1 MAVDTNLITALGAGS
16 GVDVKALANSL
27 VEAER
32 APKQQAIQSK
42 IDKSEA
48 KISGYSAMMAALDI
62 FKQQVDGFDSVTDFA
77 AVDIRNS
84 NPLAVQV
91 STNSLAS
98 PGAHTISITSL
109 AQAQRSV
116 GDGFNNVTAQVNGGD
131 AFDITLT
138 VGSGSDQSV
147 TTVSISAANTNAS
160 AVVNAINQ
168 AGAGVSAQL
177 LDTGVEGAADR
188 YKIVLAGQTGASN
201 SFTVTTNAA
210 DSSGLNFTTPAGQNA
225 ADASVTV
232 NGVAISRETNTIDDV
247 IPGMT
252 FELLGPTTGAVAVQ
266 LNRDSS
272 GVKERVQSLVAA
284 YNNMVTDFGIL
295 TGPASDDEEDIYS
308 GSLRGDSTVRSVL
321 SQIRQ
326 VFFGESQTKGDS
338 IASLRD
344 MGVSVDKDGVV
355 TLDEATLDEAL
366 ANNFEEVVSALA
378 GRTSAE
384 VDGETVIRQ
393 GLGAEMAS
401 RLRALMG
408 PSGLILSQSSSA
420 ENQVTRYEEQLETL
434 ETRMEGILERYTKQ
448 FAAMESIVGQLTSM
462 RENLKSQFEAMLN
475 TGKN

>member
-16 GVDVKALANSL
+16 GVDVKALAKSL

-62 FKQQVDGFDSVTDFA
+62 FKQQVDGLDSVTDFA

-116 GDGFNNVTAQVNGGD
+116 GDGFDNVTAQVNGGN
-131 AFDITLT
+131 AFTLSLT
-138 VGSGSDQSV
+138 VAGEATDIE
-147 TTVSISAANTNAS
+147 ISAADTNAS

-188 YKIVLAGQTGASN
+188 YKIVLTGQTGASN
-201 SFTVTTNAA
+201 AFSVSTDAA
-210 DSSGLNFTTPAGQNA
+210 DTSGLNFTTPTGQDA
-225 ADASVTV
+225 ADAAVTV
-232 NGVAISRETNTIDDV
+232 NGVAISRSTNTIDDV

-252 FELLGPTTGAVAVQ
+252 FDLLGPTTGAVAVQ

-272 GVKERVQSLVAA
+272 GVKERVQSLVTA
-284 YNNMVTDFGIL
+284 YNSMVSDFGIL
-295 TGPASDDEEDIYS
+295 TGPASEDEEDIYS

-321 SQIRQ
+321 SQMRQ
-326 VFFGESQTKGDS
+326 VFFGESETAGES
-338 IASLRD
+338 ITSLRD

-355 TLDEATLDEAL
+355 TLDEAALDEAL
-366 ANNFEEVVSALA
+366 TTHFEEVVSALA
-378 GRTSAE
+378 GRTTAE
-384 VDGETVIRQ
+384 VDGETVVQQ
-393 GLGAEMAS
+393 GLGAEMAA

-408 PSGLILSQSSSA
+408 PTGIILSQSTSA
-420 ENQVTRYEEQLETL
+420 ESQVGRYEEQLEKL

>member
-16 GVDVKALANSL
+16 GVDVKALAKSL

-62 FKQQVDGFDSVTDFA
+62 FKQQVDGLDSVTDFA

-116 GDGFNNVTAQVNGGD
+116 GDGFDNVTAQVNGGN
-131 AFDITLT
+131 AFTLSLT
-138 VGSGSDQSV
+138 VAGEATDIE
-147 TTVSISAANTNAS
+147 ISAADTNAS

-188 YKIVLAGQTGASN
+188 YKIVLTGQTGASN
-201 SFTVTTNAA
+201 AFSVSTDAA
-210 DSSGLNFTTPAGQNA
+210 DTSGLNFTTPTGQDA
-225 ADASVTV
+225 ADAAVTV
-232 NGVAISRETNTIDDV
+232 NGVAISRSTNTIDDV

-252 FELLGPTTGAVAVQ
+252 FDLLGPTTGAVAVQ

-272 GVKERVQSLVAA
+272 GVKERVQSLVTA
-284 YNNMVTDFGIL
+284 YNSMVSDFGIL
-295 TGPASDDEEDIYS
+295 TGPASEDGEDIYS

-321 SQIRQ
+321 SQMRQ
-326 VFFGESQTKGDS
+326 VFFGESETAGDS
-338 IASLRD
+338 ITSLRD

-355 TLDEATLDEAL
+355 TLDEAALDEAL
-366 ANNFEEVVSALA
+366 TTHFEEVVSALA
-378 GRTSAE
+378 GRTTTE
-384 VDGETVIRQ
+384 VDGETVIQQ
-393 GLGAEMAS
+393 GLGAEMAA

-408 PSGLILSQSSSA
+408 PTGIILSQSTSA
-420 ENQVTRYEEQLETL
+420 ESQVGRYEEQLEKL

>member
-48 KISGYSAMMAALDI
+48 RISGYSAMMAALDI
-62 FKQQVDGFDSVTDFA
+62 FKQQVDGLDSVTDFA
-77 AVDIRNS
+77 AVDTRNS

-98 PGAHTISITSL
+98 PGAHTISIASL

-116 GDGFNNVTAQVNGGD
+116 GDGFDNVTSQVNGGN
-131 AFDITLT
+131 AFTLSLT
-138 VGSGSDQSV
+138 VAGENTDIE
-147 TTVSISAANTNAS
+147 ISAANTNAS

-177 LDTGVEGAADR
+177 LDTGVEGATDR
-188 YKIVLAGQTGASN
+188 YKIVLTGQTGASN
-201 SFTVTTNAA
+201 SFAVSSDAA
-210 DSSGLNFTTPAGQNA
+210 DTTGLNFTTPAGQAA

-232 NGVAISRETNTIDDV
+232 NGVAISRSTNTIDDV

-252 FELLGPTTGAVAVQ
+252 FDLLGPTTGAVAVQ

-272 GVKERVQSLVAA
+272 GLKEKVQSLVTA
-284 YNNMVTDFGIL
+284 YNNMVSDFGIL

-308 GSLRGDSTVRSVL
+308 GALRGDSTVRSVL

-326 VFFGESQTKGDS
+326 VFFGESQTAGES
-338 IASLRD
+338 ITSLRD

-355 TLDEATLDEAL
+355 TLDETTLDEAL

-378 GRTSAE
+378 GRTTEE

-408 PSGLILSQSSSA
+408 PTGIILGQSNSA
-420 ENQVTRYEEQLETL
+420 ESQVTRYEEQLEKL

-462 RENLKSQFEAMLN
+462 RESLKSQFEAMLN

>member
-16 GVDVKALANSL
+16 GVDVKALAKSL
-27 VEAER
+27 VDAER

-48 KISGYSAMMAALDI
+48 KISGYSAMMAALNI
-62 FKQQVDGFDSVTDFA
+62 FKQQVDGLDSVTDFA

-84 NPLAVQV
+84 NPLAVEV

-116 GDGFNNVTAQVNGGD
+116 GDGFDNVTAQVNGGN
-131 AFDITLT
+131 AFTLSLT
-138 VGSGSDQSV
+138 VAGEATDIE
-147 TTVSISAANTNAS
+147 ISAADTNAS

-188 YKIVLAGQTGASN
+188 YKIVLTGQTGASN
-201 SFTVTTNAA
+201 AFSVSTDAA
-210 DSSGLNFTTPAGQNA
+210 DTSGLNFTTPTGQDA
-225 ADASVTV
+225 ADAAVTV
-232 NGVAISRETNTIDDV
+232 NGVAISRSTNTIDDV

-252 FELLGPTTGAVAVQ
+252 FDLLGPTTGAVAVQ

-272 GVKERVQSLVAA
+272 GVKERVQSLVTA
-284 YNNMVTDFGIL
+284 YNSMVSDFGIL
-295 TGPASDDEEDIYS
+295 TGPASEDEEDIYS

-321 SQIRQ
+321 SQMRQ
-326 VFFGESQTKGDS
+326 VFFGESETAGES
-338 IASLRD
+338 ITSLRD

-355 TLDEATLDEAL
+355 TLDEAALDEAL
-366 ANNFEEVVSALA
+366 TTHFEEVVSALA
-378 GRTSAE
+378 GRTTTE
-384 VDGETVIRQ
+384 VDGETVIQQ
-393 GLGAEMAS
+393 GLGAEMAA

-408 PSGLILSQSSSA
+408 PTGIILSQSTSA
-420 ENQVTRYEEQLETL
+420 ESQVGRYEEQLEKL

>member
-16 GVDVKALANSL
+16 GVDVKALAKSL

-62 FKQQVDGFDSVTDFA
+62 FKQQVDGLDSVTDFA
-77 AVDIRNS
+77 AVEIRNS

-116 GDGFNNVTAQVNGGD
+116 GDGFDNVTAQVNGGN
-131 AFDITLT
+131 AFTLSLT
-138 VGSGSDQSV
+138 VAGEATDIE
-147 TTVSISAANTNAS
+147 ISAADTNAS

-188 YKIVLAGQTGASN
+188 YKIVLTGQTGASN
-201 SFTVTTNAA
+201 AFSVSTDAA
-210 DSSGLNFTTPAGQNA
+210 DTSGLNFTTPTGQDA
-225 ADASVTV
+225 ADAAVTV
-232 NGVAISRETNTIDDV
+232 NGVAISRSTNTIDDV

-252 FELLGPTTGAVAVQ
+252 FDLLGPTTGAVAVQ

-272 GVKERVQSLVAA
+272 GVKERVQSLVTA
-284 YNNMVTDFGIL
+284 YNSMVSDFGIL
-295 TGPASDDEEDIYS
+295 TGPASEDEEDIYS

-321 SQIRQ
+321 SQMRQ
-326 VFFGESQTKGDS
+326 VFFGESETAGES
-338 IASLRD
+338 ITSLRD

-355 TLDEATLDEAL
+355 TLDEAALDEAL
-366 ANNFEEVVSALA
+366 TTHFEEVVSALA
-378 GRTSAE
+378 GRTTTE
-384 VDGETVIRQ
+384 VDGETVIQQ
-393 GLGAEMAS
+393 GLGAEMAA

-408 PSGLILSQSSSA
+408 PTGIILSQSTSA
-420 ENQVTRYEEQLETL
+420 ESQVGRYEEQLEKL

>member
-16 GVDVKALANSL
+16 GVDVKALAKSL

-62 FKQQVDGFDSVTDFA
+62 FKQQVDGLDSVTDFA

-84 NPLAVQV
+84 SPLAVQV

-116 GDGFNNVTAQVNGGD
+116 GDGFDNVTAQVNGGN
-131 AFDITLT
+131 AFTLSLT
-138 VGSGSDQSV
+138 VAGEATDIE
-147 TTVSISAANTNAS
+147 ISAADTNAS

-188 YKIVLAGQTGASN
+188 YKIVLTGQTGASN
-201 SFTVTTNAA
+201 AFSVSTDAA
-210 DSSGLNFTTPAGQNA
+210 DTSGLNFTTPTGQDA
-225 ADASVTV
+225 ADAAVTV
-232 NGVAISRETNTIDDV
+232 NGVAISRSTNTIDDV

-252 FELLGPTTGAVAVQ
+252 FDLLGPTTGAVAVQ

-272 GVKERVQSLVAA
+272 GVKERVQSLVTA
-284 YNNMVTDFGIL
+284 YNSMVSDFGIL
-295 TGPASDDEEDIYS
+295 TGPASEDEEDIYS

-321 SQIRQ
+321 SQMRQ
-326 VFFGESQTKGDS
+326 VFFGESETAGES
-338 IASLRD
+338 ITSLRD

-355 TLDEATLDEAL
+355 TLDEAALDEAL
-366 ANNFEEVVSALA
+366 TTHFEEVVSALA
-378 GRTSAE
+378 GRTTTE
-384 VDGETVIRQ
+384 VDGETVIQQ
-393 GLGAEMAS
+393 GLGAEMAA

-408 PSGLILSQSSSA
+408 PTGIILSQSTSA
-420 ENQVTRYEEQLETL
+420 ESQVGRYEEQLEKL

-462 RENLKSQFEAMLN
+462 RDNLKSQFEAMLN

>member
-1 MAVDTNLITALGAGS
+1 MAVDTNLISALGAGS

-62 FKQQVDGFDSVTDFA
+62 FKQQVDGLDSVTDFA

-98 PGAHTISITSL
+98 PGTHTISIASL

-116 GDGFNNVTAQVNGGD
+116 GDGFDNVTSQVNGGN
-131 AFDITLT
+131 AFTLSLT
-138 VGSGSDQSV
+138 VAGE
-147 TTVSISAANTNAS
+147 TTDIEISAANTNAS

-168 AGAGVSAQL
+168 AGAGVSARL

-188 YKIVLAGQTGASN
+188 YKIVLTGQTGASN
-201 SFTVTTNAA
+201 SFTVSTDAA
-210 DSSGLNFTTPAGQNA
+210 DSSGLNFTTPAGQEA
-225 ADASVTV
+225 ADAAVTV
-232 NGVAISRETNTIDDV
+232 NGVAISRSTNTIDDV

-252 FELLGPTTGAVAVQ
+252 FDLLGPTTGAVAVQ

-272 GVKERVQSLVAA
+272 GVKEKVQSLVTA
-284 YNNMVTDFGIL
+284 YNNMVSDFEIL
-295 TGPASDDEEDIYS
+295 TGPASEDEEDIYS

-326 VFFGESQTKGDS
+326 VFFGESETAGES
-338 IASLRD
+338 ITSLRD

-378 GRTSAE
+378 GRSTAE

-408 PSGLILSQSSSA
+408 PTGIILSQSNSA
-420 ENQVTRYEEQLETL
+420 ESQVTRYEEQLEKL

-462 RENLKSQFEAMLN
+462 RESLKSQFEAMLN

>member
-16 GVDVKALANSL
+16 GVDVKALAKSL

-62 FKQQVDGFDSVTDFA
+62 FKQQVDGLDSVTDFA

-116 GDGFNNVTAQVNGGD
+116 GDGFDNVTAQVNGGN
-131 AFDITLT
+131 AFTLSLT
-138 VGSGSDQSV
+138 VAGEATDIE
-147 TTVSISAANTNAS
+147 ISAADTNAS

-188 YKIVLAGQTGASN
+188 YKIVLTGQTGASN
-201 SFTVTTNAA
+201 AFSVSTDAA
-210 DSSGLNFTTPAGQNA
+210 DTSGLNFTTPTGQDA
-225 ADASVTV
+225 ADAAVTV
-232 NGVAISRETNTIDDV
+232 NGVAISRSTNTIDDV

-252 FELLGPTTGAVAVQ
+252 FDLLGPTTGAVAVQ

-272 GVKERVQSLVAA
+272 GVKERVQSLVTA
-284 YNNMVTDFGIL
+284 YNSMVSDFGIL
-295 TGPASDDEEDIYS
+295 TGPASEDEEDIYS

-321 SQIRQ
+321 SQMRQ
-326 VFFGESQTKGDS
+326 VFFGESEMAGES
-338 IASLRD
+338 ITSLRD

-355 TLDEATLDEAL
+355 TLDEAALDEAL
-366 ANNFEEVVSALA
+366 TTHFEEVVSALA
-378 GRTSAE
+378 GRTTTE
-384 VDGETVIRQ
+384 VDGETVIQQ
-393 GLGAEMAS
+393 GLGAEMAA

-408 PSGLILSQSSSA
+408 PTGIILSQSTSA
-420 ENQVTRYEEQLETL
+420 ESQVGRYEEQLEKL

>member
-16 GVDVKALANSL
+16 GVDVKALAKSL

-32 APKQQAIQSK
+32 APKQQVIQSR

-48 KISGYSAMMAALDI
+48 KISGYSAMMAALDL
-62 FKQQVDGFDSVTDFA
+62 FKKQVDGLDSVTDFA

-116 GDGFNNVTAQVNGGD
+116 GDGFNNVTAQVNGGN
-131 AFDITLT
+131 AFTLSLT
-138 VGSGSDQSV
+138 VAGE
-147 TTVSISAANTNAS
+147 TTDIAISAANTNAS

-177 LDTGVEGAADR
+177 VDTGVEGAADR
-188 YKIVLAGQTGASN
+188 YKIVLTGQTGASN
-201 SFTVTTNAA
+201 AFTVGTDAA
-210 DSSGLNFTTPAGQNA
+210 DTSGLNFTTPAGQDAANA
-225 ADASVTV
+225 VVTV
-232 NGVAISRETNTIDDV
+232 NGVAINRASNTISDAIAGV
-247 IPGMT
+247 T
-252 FELLGPTTGAVAVQ
+252 FDLLGPTTGAVAVQ

-272 GVKERVQSLVAA
+272 GVKERVQSLVTA
-284 YNNMVTDFGIL
+284 YNNMVSDFGIL

-326 VFFGESQTKGDS
+326 VFFGESETAGES
-338 IASLRD
+338 ITSLRD

-366 ANNFEEVVSALA
+366 TSNFEEVVSALA
-378 GRTSAE
+378 GRTTAE

-393 GLGAEMAS
+393 GLGAEMAA

-408 PSGLILSQSSSA
+408 PTGIILSQSNSA
-420 ENQVTRYEEQLETL
+420 ESQVNRYEEQLEKL
-434 ETRMEGILERYTKQ
+434 ETRMESILERYTKQ

-462 RENLKSQFEAMLN
+462 RESLKGQFEAMLN

>member
-48 KISGYSAMMAALDI
+48 RISGYSAMMAALDI
-62 FKQQVDGFDSVTDFA
+62 FKQQVDGLDSVTDFA
-77 AVDIRNS
+77 AVDTRNS

-98 PGAHTISITSL
+98 PGAHTISIASL

-116 GDGFNNVTAQVNGGD
+116 GDGFDNVTSQVNGGN
-131 AFDITLT
+131 AFTLSLT
-138 VGSGSDQSV
+138 VAGENTDIE
-147 TTVSISAANTNAS
+147 ISAANTNAS

-177 LDTGVEGAADR
+177 LDTGVEGATDR
-188 YKIVLAGQTGASN
+188 YKIVLTGQTGASN
-201 SFTVTTNAA
+201 SFAVSSDAA
-210 DSSGLNFTTPAGQNA
+210 DTTGLNFTTPAGQAA

-232 NGVAISRETNTIDDV
+232 NGVAISRSTNTIDDV

-252 FELLGPTTGAVAVQ
+252 FDLLGPTTGAVAVQ

-272 GVKERVQSLVAA
+272 GLKEKVQSLVTA
-284 YNNMVTDFGIL
+284 YNNMVSDFGIL

-308 GSLRGDSTVRSVL
+308 GALRGDSTVRSVL

-326 VFFGESQTKGDS
+326 VFFGESQTAGES
-338 IASLRD
+338 ITNLRD

-355 TLDEATLDEAL
+355 TLDETTLDEAL

-378 GRTSAE
+378 GRTTEE

-408 PSGLILSQSSSA
+408 PTGIILGQSNSA
-420 ENQVTRYEEQLETL
+420 ESQVTRYEEQLEKL

-462 RENLKSQFEAMLN
+462 RESLKSQFEAMLN

>member
-16 GVDVKALANSL
+16 GVDVKALAKSL

-42 IDKSEA
+42 IYKSEA

-62 FKQQVDGFDSVTDFA
+62 FKQQVDGLDSVTDFA

-116 GDGFNNVTAQVNGGD
+116 GDGFDNVTAQVNGGN
-131 AFDITLT
+131 AFTLSLT
-138 VGSGSDQSV
+138 VAGEATDIE
-147 TTVSISAANTNAS
+147 ISAADTNAS

-188 YKIVLAGQTGASN
+188 YKIVLTGQTGASN
-201 SFTVTTNAA
+201 AFSVSTDAA
-210 DSSGLNFTTPAGQNA
+210 DTSGLNFTTPTGQDA
-225 ADASVTV
+225 ADAAVTV
-232 NGVAISRETNTIDDV
+232 NGVAISRSTNTIDDV

-252 FELLGPTTGAVAVQ
+252 FDLLGPTTGAVAVQ

-272 GVKERVQSLVAA
+272 GVKERVQSLVTA
-284 YNNMVTDFGIL
+284 YNSMVSDFGIL
-295 TGPASDDEEDIYS
+295 TGPASEDEEDIYS

-321 SQIRQ
+321 SQMRQ
-326 VFFGESQTKGDS
+326 VFFGESETAGES
-338 IASLRD
+338 ITSLRD

-355 TLDEATLDEAL
+355 TLDEAALDEAL
-366 ANNFEEVVSALA
+366 TTHFEEVVSALA
-378 GRTSAE
+378 GRTTTE
-384 VDGETVIRQ
+384 VDGETVIQQ
-393 GLGAEMAS
+393 GLGAEMAA

-408 PSGLILSQSSSA
+408 PTGIILSQSTSA
-420 ENQVTRYEEQLETL
+420 ESQVGRYEEQLEKL

>member
-16 GVDVKALANSL
+16 GVDVKALAKSL

-62 FKQQVDGFDSVTDFA
+62 FKQQVDGLDSVTDFA

-98 PGAHTISITSL
+98 PGAHTITITSL

-116 GDGFNNVTAQVNGGD
+116 GDGFDNVTAQVNGGN
-131 AFDITLT
+131 AFTLSLT
-138 VGSGSDQSV
+138 VAGEATDIE
-147 TTVSISAANTNAS
+147 ISAADTNAS

-188 YKIVLAGQTGASN
+188 YKIVLTGQTGASN
-201 SFTVTTNAA
+201 AFSVSTDAA
-210 DSSGLNFTTPAGQNA
+210 DTSGLNFTTPTGQDA
-225 ADASVTV
+225 ADAAVTV
-232 NGVAISRETNTIDDV
+232 NGVAISRSTNTIDDV

-252 FELLGPTTGAVAVQ
+252 FDLLGPTTGAVAVQ

-272 GVKERVQSLVAA
+272 GVKERVQSLVTA
-284 YNNMVTDFGIL
+284 YNSMVSDFGIL
-295 TGPASDDEEDIYS
+295 TGPASEDEEDIYS

-321 SQIRQ
+321 SQMRQ
-326 VFFGESQTKGDS
+326 VFFGESETAGES
-338 IASLRD
+338 ITSLRD

-355 TLDEATLDEAL
+355 TLDEAALDEAL
-366 ANNFEEVVSALA
+366 TTHFEEVVSALA
-378 GRTSAE
+378 GRTTTE
-384 VDGETVIRQ
+384 VDGETVIQQ
-393 GLGAEMAS
+393 GLGAEMAA

-408 PSGLILSQSSSA
+408 PTGIILSQSTSA
-420 ENQVTRYEEQLETL
+420 ESQVGRYEEQLEKL

>member
-1 MAVDTNLITALGAGS
+1 M
-16 GVDVKALANSL
+16 DVKALAKSL

-62 FKQQVDGFDSVTDFA
+62 FKQQVDGLDSVTDFA

-116 GDGFNNVTAQVNGGD
+116 GDGFDNVTAQVNGGN
-131 AFDITLT
+131 AFTLSLT
-138 VGSGSDQSV
+138 VAGEATDIE
-147 TTVSISAANTNAS
+147 ISAADTNAS

-188 YKIVLAGQTGASN
+188 YKIVLTGQTGASN
-201 SFTVTTNAA
+201 AFSVSTDAA
-210 DSSGLNFTTPAGQNA
+210 DTSGLNFTTPTGQDA
-225 ADASVTV
+225 ADAAVTV
-232 NGVAISRETNTIDDV
+232 NGVAISRSTNTIDDV

-252 FELLGPTTGAVAVQ
+252 FDLLGPTTGAVAVQ

-272 GVKERVQSLVAA
+272 GVKERVQSLVTA
-284 YNNMVTDFGIL
+284 YNSMVSDFGIL
-295 TGPASDDEEDIYS
+295 TGPASEDEEDIYS

-321 SQIRQ
+321 SQMRQ
-326 VFFGESQTKGDS
+326 VFFGESETAGES
-338 IASLRD
+338 ITSLRD

-355 TLDEATLDEAL
+355 TLDEAALDEAL
-366 ANNFEEVVSALA
+366 TTHFEEVVSALA
-378 GRTSAE
+378 GRTTTE
-384 VDGETVIRQ
+384 VDGETVIQQ
-393 GLGAEMAS
+393 GLGAEMAA

-408 PSGLILSQSSSA
+408 PTGIILSQSTSA
-420 ENQVTRYEEQLETL
+420 ESQVGRYEEQLEKL

>member
-16 GVDVKALANSL
+16 GVDVKALAKSL

-62 FKQQVDGFDSVTDFA
+62 FKQQVDGLDSVTDFA

-116 GDGFNNVTAQVNGGD
+116 GDGFDNVTAQVNGGN
-131 AFDITLT
+131 AFTLSLT
-138 VGSGSDQSV
+138 VAGEATDIE
-147 TTVSISAANTNAS
+147 ISAADTNAS

-188 YKIVLAGQTGASN
+188 YKIVLTGQTGASN
-201 SFTVTTNAA
+201 AFSVSTDAA
-210 DSSGLNFTTPAGQNA
+210 DTSGLNFTTPTGQDA
-225 ADASVTV
+225 ADAAVTV
-232 NGVAISRETNTIDDV
+232 NGVAISRSTNTIDDV

-252 FELLGPTTGAVAVQ
+252 FDLLGPTTGAVAVQ

-272 GVKERVQSLVAA
+272 GVKERVQSLVTA
-284 YNNMVTDFGIL
+284 YNSMVSDFGIL
-295 TGPASDDEEDIYS
+295 TGPASEDEEDIYS

-321 SQIRQ
+321 SQMRQ
-326 VFFGESQTKGDS
+326 VFFGESETAGES
-338 IASLRD
+338 ITSLRD
-344 MGVSVDKDGVV
+344 MGASVDKDGVV
-355 TLDEATLDEAL
+355 TLDEAALDEAL
-366 ANNFEEVVSALA
+366 TTHFEEVVSALA
-378 GRTSAE
+378 GRTTTE
-384 VDGETVIRQ
+384 VDGETVIQQ
-393 GLGAEMAS
+393 GLGAEMAA

-408 PSGLILSQSSSA
+408 PTGIILSQSTSA
-420 ENQVTRYEEQLETL
+420 ESQVGRYEEQLEKL

>member
-16 GVDVKALANSL
+16 GVDVKALAKSL

-62 FKQQVDGFDSVTDFA
+62 FKQQVDGLDSVTDFA
-77 AVDIRNS
+77 AVEIRNS

-116 GDGFNNVTAQVNGGD
+116 GDGFDNVTAQVNGGN
-131 AFDITLT
+131 AFTLSLT
-138 VGSGSDQSV
+138 VAGEATDIE
-147 TTVSISAANTNAS
+147 ISAADTNAS

-188 YKIVLAGQTGASN
+188 YKIVLTGQTGASN
-201 SFTVTTNAA
+201 AFSVSTDAA
-210 DSSGLNFTTPAGQNA
+210 DTSGLNFTTPTGQDA
-225 ADASVTV
+225 ADAAVTV
-232 NGVAISRETNTIDDV
+232 NGVAISRSTNTIDDV

-252 FELLGPTTGAVAVQ
+252 FDLLGPTTGAVAVQ

-272 GVKERVQSLVAA
+272 GVKERVQSLVTA
-284 YNNMVTDFGIL
+284 YNSMVSDFGIL
-295 TGPASDDEEDIYS
+295 TGPASEDEEDIYS

-321 SQIRQ
+321 SQMRQ
-326 VFFGESQTKGDS
+326 VFFGESETAGDS
-338 IASLRD
+338 ITSLRD

-355 TLDEATLDEAL
+355 TLDEAALDEAL
-366 ANNFEEVVSALA
+366 TTHFEEVVSALA
-378 GRTSAE
+378 GRTTTE
-384 VDGETVIRQ
+384 VDGETVIQQ
-393 GLGAEMAS
+393 GLGAEMAA

-408 PSGLILSQSSSA
+408 PTGIILSQSTSA
-420 ENQVTRYEEQLETL
+420 ESQVGRYEEQLEKL

>member
-16 GVDVKALANSL
+16 GVDVKALAKSL
-27 VEAER
+27 VEAES

-62 FKQQVDGFDSVTDFA
+62 FKQQVDGLDSVTDFA

-116 GDGFNNVTAQVNGGD
+116 GDGFDNVTAQVNGGN
-131 AFDITLT
+131 AFTLSLT
-138 VGSGSDQSV
+138 VAGEATDIE
-147 TTVSISAANTNAS
+147 ISAADTNAS

-188 YKIVLAGQTGASN
+188 YKIVLTGQTGASN
-201 SFTVTTNAA
+201 AFSVSTDAA
-210 DSSGLNFTTPAGQNA
+210 DTSGLNFTTPTGQDA
-225 ADASVTV
+225 ADAAVTV
-232 NGVAISRETNTIDDV
+232 NGVAISRSTNTIDDV

-252 FELLGPTTGAVAVQ
+252 FDLLGPTTGAVAVQ

-272 GVKERVQSLVAA
+272 GVKERVQSLVTA
-284 YNNMVTDFGIL
+284 YNSMVSDFGIL
-295 TGPASDDEEDIYS
+295 TGPASEDEEDIYS

-321 SQIRQ
+321 SQMRQ
-326 VFFGESQTKGDS
+326 VFFGESETAGES
-338 IASLRD
+338 ITSLRD

-355 TLDEATLDEAL
+355 TLDEAALDEAL
-366 ANNFEEVVSALA
+366 TTHFEEVVSALA
-378 GRTSAE
+378 GRTTTE
-384 VDGETVIRQ
+384 VDGETVIQQ
-393 GLGAEMAS
+393 GLGAEMAA

-408 PSGLILSQSSSA
+408 PTGIILSQSTSA
-420 ENQVTRYEEQLETL
+420 ESQVGRYEEQLEKL

>member
-16 GVDVKALANSL
+16 GVDVKALAKSL

-42 IDKSEA
+42 IDKSQA

-62 FKQQVDGFDSVTDFA
+62 FKQQVDGLDSVTDFA

-84 NPLAVQV
+84 NPLAVQL

-116 GDGFNNVTAQVNGGD
+116 GDGFNNVTAQVNGGN
-131 AFDITLT
+131 AFTLSLT
-138 VGSGSDQSV
+138 VAGEITDIE
-147 TTVSISAANTNAS
+147 ISAANTNAS

-188 YKIVLAGQTGASN
+188 YKIVLTGQTGASN
-201 SFTVTTNAA
+201 SFTVNTDAA
-210 DSSGLNFTTPAGQNA
+210 DTSGLNFTTPAGQEA
-225 ADASVTV
+225 ADAAVTV

-272 GVKERVQSLVAA
+272 GVKEKVQSLVTA
-284 YNNMVTDFGIL
+284 YNNMVSDFGIL
-295 TGPASDDEEDIYS
+295 TGPASDDEGDIYS

-326 VFFGESQTKGDS
+326 VFFGESQTKGDA

-378 GRTSAE
+378 GRTTAE
-384 VDGETVIRQ
+384 VDGESVIRQ

-408 PSGLILSQSSSA
+408 PSGLIVSQSGSA
-420 ENQVTRYEEQLETL
+420 ESQVSRYEGQLETL

-448 FAAMESIVGQLTSM
+448 FAAMESIVGRLTSM

-475 TGKN
+475 TGNN

>member
-16 GVDVKALANSL
+16 GVDVKALAKSL

-32 APKQQAIQSK
+32 APKQQAIHSK

-62 FKQQVDGFDSVTDFA
+62 FKQQVDGLDSVTDFA

-116 GDGFNNVTAQVNGGD
+116 GDGFDNVTAQVNGGN
-131 AFDITLT
+131 AFTLSLT
-138 VGSGSDQSV
+138 VAGEATDIE
-147 TTVSISAANTNAS
+147 ISAADTNAS

-188 YKIVLAGQTGASN
+188 YKIVLTGQTGASN
-201 SFTVTTNAA
+201 AFSVSTDAA
-210 DSSGLNFTTPAGQNA
+210 DTSGLNFTTPTGQDA
-225 ADASVTV
+225 ADAAVTV
-232 NGVAISRETNTIDDV
+232 NGVAISRSTNTIDDV

-252 FELLGPTTGAVAVQ
+252 FDLLGPTTGAVAVQ

-272 GVKERVQSLVAA
+272 GVKERVQSLVTA
-284 YNNMVTDFGIL
+284 YNSMVSDFGIL
-295 TGPASDDEEDIYS
+295 TGPASEDEEDIYS

-321 SQIRQ
+321 SQMRQ
-326 VFFGESQTKGDS
+326 VFFGESETAGES
-338 IASLRD
+338 ITSLRD

-355 TLDEATLDEAL
+355 TLDEAALDEAL
-366 ANNFEEVVSALA
+366 TTHFEEVVSALA
-378 GRTSAE
+378 GRTTTE
-384 VDGETVIRQ
+384 VDGETVIQQ
-393 GLGAEMAS
+393 GLGAEMAA

-408 PSGLILSQSSSA
+408 PTGIILSQSTSA
-420 ENQVTRYEEQLETL
+420 ESQVGRYEEQLEKL

>member
-16 GVDVKALANSL
+16 GVDVKALAKSL

-62 FKQQVDGFDSVTDFA
+62 FKQQVDGLDSVTDFA

-84 NPLAVQV
+84 NPLAVEV

-116 GDGFNNVTAQVNGGD
+116 GDGFDNVTAQVNGGN
-131 AFDITLT
+131 AFTLSLT
-138 VGSGSDQSV
+138 VAGEATDIE
-147 TTVSISAANTNAS
+147 ISAADTNAS

-188 YKIVLAGQTGASN
+188 YKIVLTGQTGASN
-201 SFTVTTNAA
+201 AFSVSTDAA
-210 DSSGLNFTTPAGQNA
+210 DTSGLNFTTPTGQDA
-225 ADASVTV
+225 ADAAVTV
-232 NGVAISRETNTIDDV
+232 NGVAISRSTNTIDDV

-252 FELLGPTTGAVAVQ
+252 FDLLGPTTGAVAVQ

-272 GVKERVQSLVAA
+272 GVKERVQSLVTA
-284 YNNMVTDFGIL
+284 YNSMVSDFGIL
-295 TGPASDDEEDIYS
+295 TGPASEDEEDIYS

-321 SQIRQ
+321 SQMRQ
-326 VFFGESQTKGDS
+326 VFFGESETAGES
-338 IASLRD
+338 ITSLRD

-355 TLDEATLDEAL
+355 TLDEAALDEAL
-366 ANNFEEVVSALA
+366 TTHFEEVVSALA
-378 GRTSAE
+378 GRTTTE
-384 VDGETVIRQ
+384 VDGETVIQQ
-393 GLGAEMAS
+393 GLGAEMAA
-401 RLRALMG
+401 RLRALMCPTG
-408 PSGLILSQSSSA
+408 IILSQSTSA
-420 ENQVTRYEEQLETL
+420 ESQVGRYEEQLEKL

>member
-16 GVDVKALANSL
+16 GVDVKALAKSL

-62 FKQQVDGFDSVTDFA
+62 FKQQVDGLDSVTDFA

-116 GDGFNNVTAQVNGGD
+116 GDGFDNVTAQVNGGN
-131 AFDITLT
+131 AFTLSLT
-138 VGSGSDQSV
+138 VAGEATDIE
-147 TTVSISAANTNAS
+147 ISAADTNAS

-188 YKIVLAGQTGASN
+188 YKIVLTGQTGASN
-201 SFTVTTNAA
+201 AFSVSTDAA
-210 DSSGLNFTTPAGQNA
+210 DTSGLNFTTPTGQDA
-225 ADASVTV
+225 ADAAVTV
-232 NGVAISRETNTIDDV
+232 NGVAISRSTNTIDDV

-252 FELLGPTTGAVAVQ
+252 FDLLGPTTGAVAVQ

-272 GVKERVQSLVAA
+272 GVKERVQSLVTA
-284 YNNMVTDFGIL
+284 YNSMVSDFGIL
-295 TGPASDDEEDIYS
+295 TGPASEDEEDIYS

-321 SQIRQ
+321 SQMRQ
-326 VFFGESQTKGDS
+326 VFFGESETAGES
-338 IASLRD
+338 ITSLRD

-355 TLDEATLDEAL
+355 TLDEAALDEAL
-366 ANNFEEVVSALA
+366 TTHFEEVVSALA
-378 GRTSAE
+378 GRTTTE
-384 VDGETVIRQ
+384 VDGETVIQQ
-393 GLGAEMAS
+393 GLGAEMAA

-408 PSGLILSQSSSA
+408 PTGIILSQSTSA
-420 ENQVTRYEEQLETL
+420 ESQVGRYEEQLEKL

-448 FAAMESIVGQLTSM
+448 FAPWKALWAS
-462 RENLKSQFEAMLN
+462 
-475 TGKN
+475 

>member
-16 GVDVKALANSL
+16 GVDVKALAKSL

-48 KISGYSAMMAALDI
+48 KISGYSAMMAALNI
-62 FKQQVDGFDSVTDFA
+62 FKQQVDGLDSVTDFA

-116 GDGFNNVTAQVNGGD
+116 GDGFDNVTAQVNGGN
-131 AFDITLT
+131 AFTLSLT
-138 VGSGSDQSV
+138 VAGEATDIE
-147 TTVSISAANTNAS
+147 ISAADTNAS

-188 YKIVLAGQTGASN
+188 YKIVLTGQTGASN
-201 SFTVTTNAA
+201 AFSVSTDAA
-210 DSSGLNFTTPAGQNA
+210 DTSGLNFTTPTGQDA
-225 ADASVTV
+225 ADAAVTV
-232 NGVAISRETNTIDDV
+232 NGVAISRSTNTIDDV

-252 FELLGPTTGAVAVQ
+252 FDLLGPTTGAVAVQ

-272 GVKERVQSLVAA
+272 GVKERVQSLVTA
-284 YNNMVTDFGIL
+284 YNSMVSDFGIL
-295 TGPASDDEEDIYS
+295 TGPASEDEEDIYS

-321 SQIRQ
+321 SQMRQ
-326 VFFGESQTKGDS
+326 VFFGESETAGES
-338 IASLRD
+338 ITSLRD

-355 TLDEATLDEAL
+355 TLDEAALDEAL
-366 ANNFEEVVSALA
+366 TTHFEEVVSALA
-378 GRTSAE
+378 GRTTTE
-384 VDGETVIRQ
+384 VDGETVIQQ
-393 GLGAEMAS
+393 GLGAEMAA

-408 PSGLILSQSSSA
+408 PTGIILSQSTSA
-420 ENQVTRYEEQLETL
+420 ESQVGRYEEQLEKL

>member
-16 GVDVKALANSL
+16 GVDVKALAKSL

-32 APKQQAIQSK
+32 APKQQAIESK

-62 FKQQVDGFDSVTDFA
+62 FKQQVDGLDSVTDFA

-116 GDGFNNVTAQVNGGD
+116 GDGFDNVTAQVNGGN
-131 AFDITLT
+131 AFTLSLT
-138 VGSGSDQSV
+138 VAGEATDIE
-147 TTVSISAANTNAS
+147 ISAADTNAS

-188 YKIVLAGQTGASN
+188 YKIVLTGQTGASN
-201 SFTVTTNAA
+201 AFSVSTDAA
-210 DSSGLNFTTPAGQNA
+210 DTSGLNFTTPTGQDA
-225 ADASVTV
+225 ADAAVTV
-232 NGVAISRETNTIDDV
+232 NGVAISRSTNTIDDV

-252 FELLGPTTGAVAVQ
+252 FDLLGPTTGAVAVQ

-272 GVKERVQSLVAA
+272 GVKERVQSLVTA
-284 YNNMVTDFGIL
+284 YNSMVSDFGIL
-295 TGPASDDEEDIYS
+295 TGPASEDEEDIYS

-321 SQIRQ
+321 SQMRQ
-326 VFFGESQTKGDS
+326 VFFGESETAGES
-338 IASLRD
+338 ITSLRD

-355 TLDEATLDEAL
+355 TLDEAALDEAL
-366 ANNFEEVVSALA
+366 TTHFEEVVSALA
-378 GRTSAE
+378 GRTTTE
-384 VDGETVIRQ
+384 VDGETVIQQ
-393 GLGAEMAS
+393 GLGAEMAA

-408 PSGLILSQSSSA
+408 PTGIILSQSTSA
-420 ENQVTRYEEQLETL
+420 ESQVGRYEEQLEKL

>member
-62 FKQQVDGFDSVTDFA
+62 FKQQVDGLDSVTDFA

-84 NPLAVQV
+84 NPLAAQV

-116 GDGFNNVTAQVNGGD
+116 GDGFNNVTAQVNGGN
-131 AFDITLT
+131 AFTLSLT
-138 VGSGSDQSV
+138 VAGEITDIE
-147 TTVSISAANTNAS
+147 ISAANTNAS

-188 YKIVLAGQTGASN
+188 YKIVLTGQTGASN
-201 SFTVTTNAA
+201 SFTVSTDAA

-232 NGVAISRETNTIDDV
+232 NGVTISRETNTIDDV

-272 GVKERVQSLVAA
+272 GVKERVQSLVTA
-284 YNNMVTDFGIL
+284 YNNMVSDFGIL

-378 GRTSAE
+378 GRTTAE

-420 ENQVTRYEEQLETL
+420 ESQVTRYEEQLETL

>member
-16 GVDVKALANSL
+16 GVDVKALAKSL

-62 FKQQVDGFDSVTDFA
+62 FKQQVDGLDSVTDFA

-116 GDGFNNVTAQVNGGD
+116 GDGFDNVTAQVNGGN
-131 AFDITLT
+131 AFTLSLT
-138 VGSGSDQSV
+138 VAGEATDIE
-147 TTVSISAANTNAS
+147 ISAADTNAS

-188 YKIVLAGQTGASN
+188 YKIVLTGQTGASN
-201 SFTVTTNAA
+201 AFSVSTDAA
-210 DSSGLNFTTPAGQNA
+210 DTSGLNFTTPTGQDA
-225 ADASVTV
+225 ADAAVTV
-232 NGVAISRETNTIDDV
+232 NGVAISRSTNTIDDV

-252 FELLGPTTGAVAVQ
+252 FDLLGPTTGAVAVQ

-272 GVKERVQSLVAA
+272 GVKERVQSLVTA
-284 YNNMVTDFGIL
+284 YNSMVSDFGIL
-295 TGPASDDEEDIYS
+295 TGPASEDEEDIYS

-321 SQIRQ
+321 SQMRQ
-326 VFFGESQTKGDS
+326 VFFGESETAGDS
-338 IASLRD
+338 ITSLRD

-355 TLDEATLDEAL
+355 TLDEAALDEAL
-366 ANNFEEVVSALA
+366 TTHFEEVVSALA
-378 GRTSAE
+378 GRTTTE
-384 VDGETVIRQ
+384 VDGETVIQQ
-393 GLGAEMAS
+393 GLGAEMAA

-408 PSGLILSQSSSA
+408 PTGIILSQSTSA
-420 ENQVTRYEEQLETL
+420 ESQVGRYEEQLEKL

>member
-1 MAVDTNLITALGAGS
+1 MAVDTNLISALGAGS

-62 FKQQVDGFDSVTDFA
+62 FKQQVDGLDSVTDFA

-98 PGAHTISITSL
+98 PGTHTISIASL

-116 GDGFNNVTAQVNGGD
+116 GDGFDNVTSQVNGGN
-131 AFDITLT
+131 AFTLSLT
-138 VGSGSDQSV
+138 VAGETADIE
-147 TTVSISAANTNAS
+147 ISAANTNAS

-188 YKIVLAGQTGASN
+188 YKIVLTGQTGASN
-201 SFTVTTNAA
+201 SFTVSTDAA
-210 DSSGLNFTTPAGQNA
+210 DSSGLNFTTPAGQEA
-225 ADASVTV
+225 ADAAVTV
-232 NGVAISRETNTIDDV
+232 NGVAISRSTNTIDDV

-252 FELLGPTTGAVAVQ
+252 FDLLGPTTGAVAVQ

-272 GVKERVQSLVAA
+272 GVKEKVQSLVTA
-284 YNNMVTDFGIL
+284 YNNMVSDFGIL
-295 TGPASDDEEDIYS
+295 TGPASEDEEDIYS

-326 VFFGESQTKGDS
+326 VFFGESETAGES
-338 IASLRD
+338 ITSLRD

-378 GRTSAE
+378 GRTTAE

-408 PSGLILSQSSSA
+408 PTGIILSQSNSA
-420 ENQVTRYEEQLETL
+420 ESQVTRYEEQLEKL

-462 RENLKSQFEAMLN
+462 RESLKSQFEAMLN

>member
-16 GVDVKALANSL
+16 GVDVKALAKSL

-62 FKQQVDGFDSVTDFA
+62 FKQQVDCLDSVTDFA
-77 AVDIRNS
+77 AVEIRNS

-116 GDGFNNVTAQVNGGD
+116 GDGFDNVTAQVNGGN
-131 AFDITLT
+131 AFTLSLT
-138 VGSGSDQSV
+138 VAGEATDIE
-147 TTVSISAANTNAS
+147 ISAADTNAS

-188 YKIVLAGQTGASN
+188 YKIVLTGQTGASN
-201 SFTVTTNAA
+201 AFSVSTDAA
-210 DSSGLNFTTPAGQNA
+210 DTSGLNFTTPTGQDA
-225 ADASVTV
+225 ADAAVTV
-232 NGVAISRETNTIDDV
+232 NGVAISRSTNTIDDV

-252 FELLGPTTGAVAVQ
+252 FDLLGPTTGAVAVQ

-272 GVKERVQSLVAA
+272 GVKERVQSLVTA
-284 YNNMVTDFGIL
+284 YNSMVSDFGIL
-295 TGPASDDEEDIYS
+295 TGPASEDEEDIYS

-321 SQIRQ
+321 SQMRQ
-326 VFFGESQTKGDS
+326 VFFGESETAGES
-338 IASLRD
+338 ITSLRD
-344 MGVSVDKDGVV
+344 IGVSVDKDGVV
-355 TLDEATLDEAL
+355 TLDEAALDEAL
-366 ANNFEEVVSALA
+366 TTHFEEVVSALA
-378 GRTSAE
+378 GRTTTE
-384 VDGETVIRQ
+384 VDGETVIQQ
-393 GLGAEMAS
+393 GLGAEMAA

-408 PSGLILSQSSSA
+408 PTGIILSQSTSA
-420 ENQVTRYEEQLETL
+420 ESQVGRYEEQL
-434 ETRMEGILERYTKQ
+434 
-448 FAAMESIVGQLTSM
+448 
-462 RENLKSQFEAMLN
+462 
-475 TGKN
+475 

>member
-62 FKQQVDGFDSVTDFA
+62 FKQQVDGLDSVTDFA

-116 GDGFNNVTAQVNGGD
+116 GDGFNNVTAQVNGGN
-131 AFDITLT
+131 AFTLSLT
-138 VGSGSDQSV
+138 VAGEITDIE
-147 TTVSISAANTNAS
+147 ISAANTNAS

-188 YKIVLAGQTGASN
+188 YKIVLTGQTGASN
-201 SFTVTTNAA
+201 SFTVSTDAA

-232 NGVAISRETNTIDDV
+232 NGVTISRETNTIDDV

-272 GVKERVQSLVAA
+272 GVKERVQSLVTA
-284 YNNMVTDFGIL
+284 YNNMVSDFGIL

-378 GRTSAE
+378 GRTTAE

-420 ENQVTRYEEQLETL
+420 ESQVTRYEEQLETL

>member
-16 GVDVKALANSL
+16 GVDVKALAKSL

-62 FKQQVDGFDSVTDFA
+62 FKQQVDGLDSVTDFA

-116 GDGFNNVTAQVNGGD
+116 GDGFDNVTAQVNGGN
-131 AFDITLT
+131 AFTLSLT
-138 VGSGSDQSV
+138 VAGEATDIE
-147 TTVSISAANTNAS
+147 ISAADTNAS

-188 YKIVLAGQTGASN
+188 YKIVLTGQTGASN
-201 SFTVTTNAA
+201 AFSVSTDAA
-210 DSSGLNFTTPAGQNA
+210 DTSGLNFTTPTGQDA
-225 ADASVTV
+225 ADAAVTV
-232 NGVAISRETNTIDDV
+232 NGVAISRSTNTIDDV

-252 FELLGPTTGAVAVQ
+252 FDLLGPTTGAVAVQ

-272 GVKERVQSLVAA
+272 GVKERVQSLVTA
-284 YNNMVTDFGIL
+284 YNSMVSDFGIL
-295 TGPASDDEEDIYS
+295 TGPASEDEEDIYS

-321 SQIRQ
+321 SQMRQ
-326 VFFGESQTKGDS
+326 VFFGESETAGES
-338 IASLRD
+338 ITSLRD

-355 TLDEATLDEAL
+355 TLDEAALDEAL
-366 ANNFEEVVSALA
+366 TTHFEEVVSALA
-378 GRTSAE
+378 GRTTTE
-384 VDGETVIRQ
+384 VDGETVIQQ
-393 GLGAEMAS
+393 GLGAEMAA

-408 PSGLILSQSSSA
+408 PTGIILSQSTSA
-420 ENQVTRYEEQLETL
+420 ESQVGRYEEQLEKL

>member
-16 GVDVKALANSL
+16 GVDVKALAKSL

-62 FKQQVDGFDSVTDFA
+62 FKQQVDGLDSVTDFA

-84 NPLAVQV
+84 NPLAVEV

-116 GDGFNNVTAQVNGGD
+116 GDGFDNVTAQVNGGN
-131 AFDITLT
+131 AFTLSLT
-138 VGSGSDQSV
+138 VAGEATDIE
-147 TTVSISAANTNAS
+147 ISAADTNAS

-188 YKIVLAGQTGASN
+188 YKIVLTGQTGASN
-201 SFTVTTNAA
+201 AFSVSTDAA
-210 DSSGLNFTTPAGQNA
+210 DTSGLNFTTPTGQDA
-225 ADASVTV
+225 ADAAVTV
-232 NGVAISRETNTIDDV
+232 NGVAISRSTNTIDDV

-252 FELLGPTTGAVAVQ
+252 FDLLGPTTGAVAVQ

-272 GVKERVQSLVAA
+272 GVKERVQSLVTA
-284 YNNMVTDFGIL
+284 YNSMVSDFGIL
-295 TGPASDDEEDIYS
+295 TGPASEDEEDIYS

-321 SQIRQ
+321 SQMRQ
-326 VFFGESQTKGDS
+326 VFFGESETAGES
-338 IASLRD
+338 ITSLRD

-355 TLDEATLDEAL
+355 TLDEAALDEAL
-366 ANNFEEVVSALA
+366 TTHFEEVVSALA
-378 GRTSAE
+378 GRTTTE
-384 VDGETVIRQ
+384 VDGETVIQQ
-393 GLGAEMAS
+393 GLGAEMAA

-408 PSGLILSQSSSA
+408 PTGIILSQSTSA
-420 ENQVTRYEEQLETL
+420 ESQVGRYEEQLEKL

>member
-62 FKQQVDGFDSVTDFA
+62 FKQQVDGLDSVTDFA
-77 AVDIRNS
+77 AVDVRNS

-98 PGAHTISITSL
+98 PGAHTISISSL

-116 GDGFNNVTAQVNGGD
+116 GDGFDNVTAQVNGGN
-131 AFDITLT
+131 AFTLSLT
-138 VGSGSDQSV
+138 VAGE
-147 TTVSISAANTNAS
+147 TTDIEISAANTNAS

-188 YKIVLAGQTGASN
+188 YKIVLTGQTGASN
-201 SFTVTTNAA
+201 SFTVSSDAA
-210 DSSGLNFTTPAGQNA
+210 DTTGLNFTTPAGQAA

-232 NGVAISRETNTIDDV
+232 NGVAISRPTNTIDDV

-252 FELLGPTTGAVAVQ
+252 FDLLGPTTGAVAVQ

-272 GVKERVQSLVAA
+272 GVKERVQSLVTA
-284 YNNMVTDFGIL
+284 YNNMVSDFGIL

-326 VFFGESQTKGDS
+326 VFFGESQTKGES
-338 IASLRD
+338 ITSLRD

-355 TLDEATLDEAL
+355 TLDETVLDESL

-378 GRTSAE
+378 GRTTEE
-384 VDGETVIRQ
+384 VGGETVIRQ

-420 ENQVTRYEEQLETL
+420 ESQVSRYEDQLETL

>member
-16 GVDVKALANSL
+16 GVDVKALAKSL

-32 APKQQAIQSK
+32 APKQQAIESK

-62 FKQQVDGFDSVTDFA
+62 FKQQVDGLDSVTDFA

-84 NPLAVQV
+84 NPLAVEV

-116 GDGFNNVTAQVNGGD
+116 GDGFDNVTAQVNGGN
-131 AFDITLT
+131 AFTLSLT
-138 VGSGSDQSV
+138 VAGEATDIE
-147 TTVSISAANTNAS
+147 ISAADTNAS

-188 YKIVLAGQTGASN
+188 YKIVLTGQTGASN
-201 SFTVTTNAA
+201 AFSVSTDAA
-210 DSSGLNFTTPAGQNA
+210 DTSGLNFTTPTGQDA
-225 ADASVTV
+225 ADAAVTV
-232 NGVAISRETNTIDDV
+232 NGVAISRSTNTIDDV

-252 FELLGPTTGAVAVQ
+252 FDLLGPTTGAVAVQ

-272 GVKERVQSLVAA
+272 GVKERVQSLVTA
-284 YNNMVTDFGIL
+284 YNSMVSDFGIL
-295 TGPASDDEEDIYS
+295 TGPASEDGEDIYS

-321 SQIRQ
+321 SQMRQ
-326 VFFGESQTKGDS
+326 VFFGESETAGES
-338 IASLRD
+338 ITSLRD

-355 TLDEATLDEAL
+355 TLDEAALDEAL
-366 ANNFEEVVSALA
+366 TTHFEEVVSALA
-378 GRTSAE
+378 GRTTTE
-384 VDGETVIRQ
+384 VDGETVIQQ
-393 GLGAEMAS
+393 GLGAEMAA

-408 PSGLILSQSSSA
+408 PTGIILSQSTSA
-420 ENQVTRYEEQLETL
+420 ESQVGRYEEQLEKL

>member
-16 GVDVKALANSL
+16 GVDVKALAKSL

-62 FKQQVDGFDSVTDFA
+62 FKQQVDGLDSVTDFA
-77 AVDIRNS
+77 AVYIRNS

-116 GDGFNNVTAQVNGGD
+116 GDGFDNVTAQVNGGN
-131 AFDITLT
+131 AFTLSLT
-138 VGSGSDQSV
+138 VAGEATDIE
-147 TTVSISAANTNAS
+147 ISAADTNAS

-188 YKIVLAGQTGASN
+188 YKIVLTGQTGASN
-201 SFTVTTNAA
+201 AFSVSTDAA
-210 DSSGLNFTTPAGQNA
+210 DTSGLNFTTPTGQDA
-225 ADASVTV
+225 ADAAVTV
-232 NGVAISRETNTIDDV
+232 NGVAISRSTNTIDDV

-252 FELLGPTTGAVAVQ
+252 FDLLGPTTGAVAVQ

-272 GVKERVQSLVAA
+272 GVKERVQSLVTA
-284 YNNMVTDFGIL
+284 YNSMVSDFGIL
-295 TGPASDDEEDIYS
+295 TGPASEDEEDIYS

-321 SQIRQ
+321 SQMRQ
-326 VFFGESQTKGDS
+326 VFFGESETAGES
-338 IASLRD
+338 ITSLRD

-355 TLDEATLDEAL
+355 TLDEAALDEAL
-366 ANNFEEVVSALA
+366 TTHFEEVVSALA
-378 GRTSAE
+378 GRTTTE
-384 VDGETVIRQ
+384 VDGETVIQQ
-393 GLGAEMAS
+393 GLGAEMAA

-408 PSGLILSQSSSA
+408 PTGIILSQSTSA
-420 ENQVTRYEEQLETL
+420 ESQVGRYEEQLEKL

>member
-16 GVDVKALANSL
+16 GVDVKALAKSL

-62 FKQQVDGFDSVTDFA
+62 FKQQVDGLDSVTDFA

-116 GDGFNNVTAQVNGGD
+116 GDGFDNVTAQVNGGN
-131 AFDITLT
+131 AFTLSLT
-138 VGSGSDQSV
+138 VAGEATDIE
-147 TTVSISAANTNAS
+147 ISAADTNAS

-188 YKIVLAGQTGASN
+188 YKIVLTGQTGASN
-201 SFTVTTNAA
+201 AFSVSTDAA
-210 DSSGLNFTTPAGQNA
+210 DTTGLNFTTPTGQDA
-225 ADASVTV
+225 ADAAVTV
-232 NGVAISRETNTIDDV
+232 NWVAISRSTNTIDDV

-252 FELLGPTTGAVAVQ
+252 FDLLGPTTGAVAVQ

-272 GVKERVQSLVAA
+272 GVKERVQSLVTA
-284 YNNMVTDFGIL
+284 YNSMVSDFGIL
-295 TGPASDDEEDIYS
+295 TGPASEDEEDIYS

-321 SQIRQ
+321 SQMRQ
-326 VFFGESQTKGDS
+326 VFFGESETAGES
-338 IASLRD
+338 ITSLRD

-355 TLDEATLDEAL
+355 TLDEAALDEAL
-366 ANNFEEVVSALA
+366 TTHFEEVVSALA
-378 GRTSAE
+378 GRTTTE
-384 VDGETVIRQ
+384 VDGETVIQQ
-393 GLGAEMAS
+393 GLGAEMAA

-408 PSGLILSQSSSA
+408 PTGIILSQSTSA
-420 ENQVTRYEEQLETL
+420 ESQVGRYEEQLEKL

-462 RENLKSQFEAMLN
+462 RENIKSQFEAMLN

>member
-16 GVDVKALANSL
+16 GVDVKALAKSL

-48 KISGYSAMMAALDI
+48 KISGYSAMMAALNI
-62 FKQQVDGFDSVTDFA
+62 FKQQVDGLDSVTDFA

-116 GDGFNNVTAQVNGGD
+116 GDGFDNVTAQVNGGN
-131 AFDITLT
+131 AFTLSLT
-138 VGSGSDQSV
+138 VAGEATDIE
-147 TTVSISAANTNAS
+147 ISAADTNAS

-188 YKIVLAGQTGASN
+188 YKIVLTGQTGASN
-201 SFTVTTNAA
+201 AFSVSTDAA
-210 DSSGLNFTTPAGQNA
+210 DTSGLNFTTPTGQDA
-225 ADASVTV
+225 ADAAVTV
-232 NGVAISRETNTIDDV
+232 NGVAISRSTNTIDDV

-252 FELLGPTTGAVAVQ
+252 FDLLGPTTGAVAVQ

-272 GVKERVQSLVAA
+272 GVKERVQSLVTA
-284 YNNMVTDFGIL
+284 YNSMVSDFGIL
-295 TGPASDDEEDIYS
+295 TGPASEDEEDIYS

-321 SQIRQ
+321 SQMRQ
-326 VFFGESQTKGDS
+326 VFFGESETAGES
-338 IASLRD
+338 ITSLRD

-355 TLDEATLDEAL
+355 TLDEAALDEAL
-366 ANNFEEVVSALA
+366 TTHFEEVVSALA
-378 GRTSAE
+378 GRTTTE
-384 VDGETVIRQ
+384 VDGETVIQQ
-393 GLGAEMAS
+393 GLGAEMAA

-408 PSGLILSQSSSA
+408 PLALS
-420 ENQVTRYEEQLETL
+420 
-434 ETRMEGILERYTKQ
+434 
-448 FAAMESIVGQLTSM
+448 
-462 RENLKSQFEAMLN
+462 
-475 TGKN
+475 

>member
-16 GVDVKALANSL
+16 GVDVKALAKSL

-62 FKQQVDGFDSVTDFA
+62 FKQQVDGLDSVTDFA

-116 GDGFNNVTAQVNGGD
+116 GDGFDNVTAQVNGGN
-131 AFDITLT
+131 AFTLSLT
-138 VGSGSDQSV
+138 VAGEATDIE
-147 TTVSISAANTNAS
+147 ISAADTNAS

-188 YKIVLAGQTGASN
+188 YKIVLTGQTGASN
-201 SFTVTTNAA
+201 AFSVSTDAA
-210 DSSGLNFTTPAGQNA
+210 DTSGLNFTTPTGQDA
-225 ADASVTV
+225 ADAAVTV
-232 NGVAISRETNTIDDV
+232 NGVAISRSTNTIDDV

-252 FELLGPTTGAVAVQ
+252 FDLLGPTTGAVAVQ

-272 GVKERVQSLVAA
+272 GVKERVQSLVTA
-284 YNNMVTDFGIL
+284 YNSMVSDFGIL
-295 TGPASDDEEDIYS
+295 TGPASEDEEDIYS

-321 SQIRQ
+321 SQMRQ
-326 VFFGESQTKGDS
+326 VFFGESETAGES
-338 IASLRD
+338 ITSLRD

-355 TLDEATLDEAL
+355 TLDEAALDEAL
-366 ANNFEEVVSALA
+366 TTHFEEVVSALA
-378 GRTSAE
+378 GLTTTE
-384 VDGETVIRQ
+384 VDGETVIQQ
-393 GLGAEMAS
+393 GLGAEMAA

-408 PSGLILSQSSSA
+408 PTGIILSQSTSA
-420 ENQVTRYEEQLETL
+420 
-434 ETRMEGILERYTKQ
+434 
-448 FAAMESIVGQLTSM
+448 
-462 RENLKSQFEAMLN
+462 
-475 TGKN
+475 

>member
-16 GVDVKALANSL
+16 GVDVKALAKSL

-62 FKQQVDGFDSVTDFA
+62 FKQQVDGLDSVTDFA

-116 GDGFNNVTAQVNGGD
+116 GDGFDNVTAQVNGGN
-131 AFDITLT
+131 AFTLSLT
-138 VGSGSDQSV
+138 VAGEATDIE
-147 TTVSISAANTNAS
+147 ISAADTNAS

-188 YKIVLAGQTGASN
+188 YKIVLTGQTGASN
-201 SFTVTTNAA
+201 AFSVSTDAA
-210 DSSGLNFTTPAGQNA
+210 DTSGLNFTTPTGQDA
-225 ADASVTV
+225 ADAAVTV
-232 NGVAISRETNTIDDV
+232 NGVAISRSTNTIDDV

-252 FELLGPTTGAVAVQ
+252 FDLLGPTTGAVAVQ

-272 GVKERVQSLVAA
+272 GVKERVQSLVTA
-284 YNNMVTDFGIL
+284 YNSMVSDFGIL
-295 TGPASDDEEDIYS
+295 TGPASEDEEDIYS

-321 SQIRQ
+321 SQMRE
-326 VFFGESQTKGDS
+326 VFFGESETAGES
-338 IASLRD
+338 ITSLRD

-355 TLDEATLDEAL
+355 TLDEAALDEAL
-366 ANNFEEVVSALA
+366 TTHFEEVVSALA
-378 GRTSAE
+378 GRTTTE
-384 VDGETVIRQ
+384 VDGETVIQQ
-393 GLGAEMAS
+393 GLGAEMAA

-408 PSGLILSQSSSA
+408 PTGIILSQSTSA
-420 ENQVTRYEEQLETL
+420 ESQVGRYEEQLEKL